1 MEDTKRII
9 KKDGCENC
17 EGSYEQQHNKSPEYQ
32 EVGDGT
38 AFLFLT
44 AVEIPVAHD
53 SADNP
58 DES

>member
-32 EVGDGT
+32 EVGDGA
-38 AFLFLT
+38 AFLLFT
-44 AVEIPVAHD
+44 TVEISVAHD
-53 SADNP
+53 PSDYS